1 MGGSN
6 ISQDYQAF
14 KVFGVTAGSF
24 LGQDKLPQGLVFFA
38 PVEAGAAYTCEL
50 NGIATEEYAFVF
62 RKGSYYVRFFVFGK
76 EFHTEVIE
84 FIKVDM
90 PSNEEVMD
98 AMLAAEMVKVELAIA
113 NAINVTA
120 KANLEFA
127 ARIEE
132 ATKNIR
138 ALIQELDN
146 IKQNATDAKKWKIQE
161 AIRKAN
167 KPIQEAIRKA
177 NKPIQEAKQK
187 ANEHLLA
194 NKSLEERLEALK
206 L

>member
-1 MGGSN
+1 MPGAN
-6 ISQDYQAF
+6 NFQ
-14 KVFGVTAGSF
+14 VFGVTAGKL
-24 LGQDKLPQGLVFFA
+24 LGQDKLPQGLVFFKPKTA
-38 PVEAGAAYTCEL
+38 NAGYTCEL

-62 RKGSYYVRFFVFGK
+62 RKGSYYVSFFILGK
-76 EFHTEVIE
+76 VFHTEVIE
-84 FIKVDM
+84 FTKVDM

-98 AMLAAEMVKVELAIA
+98 AMLTAKMVKVELAIA

-120 KANLEFA
+120 EANLVSA

-146 IKQNATDAKKWKIQE
+146 IKQNATDAKKAKIQE

-177 NKPIQEAKQK
+177 N
-187 ANEHLLA
+187 EHHLA
-194 NKSLEERLEALK
+194 EKSLEERFEALK